1 MKRKSIITPVGT
13 AVWPKLNE
21 PDTRYSTEGQ
31 FSVTLRL
38 GGEDAVALMKDIDAF
53 YAVGYEWHCQD
64 QGKNTIKKCSSMPY
78 EAVESDTGE
87 KTGEVNFKF
96 KLKHRVETR
105 RGDTFIQTVALFD
118 GEGTPMKE
126 VVGGGS
132 LIRVRGQMNPWFTA
146 SLGFGIS
153 LWVNA
158 VQVKE
163 LAEASGGTTA
173 ESFGF
178 SALEGGYATPDEMV
192 QPNPLTEASSDGDF

>member
-132 LIRVRGQMNPWFTA
+132 LI
-146 SLGFGIS
+146 FGIS